1 MKTKR
6 ITLPVSE
13 EIEHI
18 RNRLTSDTGVKMT
31 YNQTISFLIHFYI
44 TRSLPPT
51 PVTTFE
57 QPKTQWRAVTK

>member
-6 ITLPVSE
+6 ITMPVSE

-18 RNRLTSDTGVKMT
+18 RERLTSDTGVKMT

-44 TRSLPPT
+44 TQNLPKIS
-51 PVTTFE
+51 VISAE
-57 QPKTQWRAVTK
+57 PKTQWRK

>member
-6 ITLPVSE
+6 ITMPVSE

-18 RNRLTSDTGVKMT
+18 RERLAHDTGVKMT

-44 TRSLPPT
+44 TQNLPKISLIPA
-51 PVTTFE
+51 E
-57 QPKTQWRAVTK
+57 PKTQWRTLKK

>member
-13 EIEHI
+13 EIENI

-44 TRSLPPT
+44 TRTLP
-51 PVTTFE
+51 PVTTFD
-57 QPKTQWRAVTK
+57 QPKTQWRAVKK

>member
-6 ITLPVSE
+6 ITMPVSE

-18 RNRLTSDTGVKMT
+18 RDRLTFDTGVKMT

-44 TRSLPPT
+44 TRTLPS
-51 PVTTFE
+51 VTNFE
-57 QPKTQWRAVTK
+57 QPKTQWRTVKK

>member
-6 ITLPVSE
+6 ITMPVSE

-18 RNRLTSDTGVKMT
+18 RGRLAHDTGVKMT

-44 TRSLPPT
+44 TRNLPP
-51 PVTTFE
+51 VNTFD
-57 QPKTQWRAVTK
+57 QPKTQWRAVKK

>member
-6 ITLPVSE
+6 ITMPVSE

-18 RNRLTSDTGVKMT
+18 RDRLTYDTGVKMT

-44 TRSLPPT
+44 TQNLPKISVT
-51 PVTTFE
+51 PSE
-57 QPKTQWRAVTK
+57 PKTQWKVIKK